1 MGATCSSP
9 MDDSRSRRR
18 LHAHKPSRM
27 ARKPST
33 GSLSLAS
40 PTSTGSTLRRAGSNC
55 TTVSE
60 FNMTSE
66 LMSISDSAHSRG
78 FARSGS
84 ANDATFQRK
93 GSTTLNAPQGVVH
106 TESCPA
112 VASADTFAAPDAD
125 NKDVDNKDAATTDT
139 AAVDEAKPA
148 GAPSWPVKLPP
159 ARRHSSGYSPLTDE
173 EVSAATAEAAA
184 VMATAIAEAEAAAA
198 ADAAD
203 EEATTAASSSSS
215 SSSAAAAADEEE
227 EAEAASEP
235 ASPEQK
241 RIVGGEVH
249 CELLTELVEAD
260 DELIDEV
267 MTPIHAHGR
276 HGSVMSLSMS
286 LDYDDDLVALS
297 GSEVRFTLPSLAEP
311 VAPPVIDDLEKH
323 PCARRKVSPLLKSL
337 DELRSSGELQLEIPL
352 ITLED

>member
-1 MGATCSSP
+1 MN
-9 MDDSRSRRR
+9 
-18 LHAHKPSRM
+18 
-27 ARKPST
+27 RKPST

-78 FARSGS
+78 FARAGSASGS
-84 ANDATFQRK
+84 TNDATFQRK
-93 GSTTLNAPQGVVH
+93 GSTTLTAPQGVVR

-112 VASADTFAAPDAD
+112 VATAATFAAPDAD
-125 NKDVDNKDAATTDT
+125 KTGADADAGI
-139 AAVDEAKPA
+139 AVDEAKPA
-148 GAPSWPVKLPP
+148 GTASWPVKLPP
-159 ARRHSSGYSPLTDE
+159 ARRHSSGYSPLSEDE
-173 EVSAATAEAAA
+173 VAAATAEAAA

-198 ADAAD
+198 AEAAYD
-203 EEATTAASSSSS
+203 EEA
-215 SSSAAAAADEEE
+215 SSAEAE
-227 EAEAASEP
+227 EASLSAP
-235 ASPEQK
+235 PSPEGK
-241 RIVGGEVH
+241 GPAGAEVY
-249 CELLTELVEAD
+249 CNLLTALVEAD

-267 MTPIHAHGR
+267 MTPIHAHTHGR

-286 LDYDDDLVALS
+286 LDYDDDLIALS

-323 PCARRKVSPLLKSL
+323 PCARRQVSPLLKSL